1 MSSMSEEYLANEDFT
16 EEDLQVSDNSNL
28 VRYVTFLSDGL
39 IYAIDTGCVT
49 EIITNATITAVPMV
63 PYYITGIINLRGA
76 IVPILDI
83 RARMNKVPADIS
95 EGNRIIVLD
104 VNSIN
109 VGIIIDEVLQVLDV
123 DQTNISSMPASNRQE
138 LVNGMTNLPD
148 GTTLLFLDC
157 ELLVNN

>member
-1 MSSMSEEYLANEDFT
+1 MSEEYLANDDFT
-16 EEDLQVSDNSNL
+16 EEDLQTADNSNL

-49 EIITNATITAVPMV
+49 EIITNASITSVPMV

-83 RARMNKVPADIS
+83 RARMNKIPADIS

-104 VNSIN
+104 VNSMN

-138 LVNGMTNLPD
+138 LVNGMTNLTD